1 MFIRVLGFFWGGR
14 LFVLVRFLLLY
25 SCFGY
30 GGQGGG
36 AVGCCTS
43 TLPLRTPRLEFWLEV
58 VCTAALGWYWLGNL
72 VRSNKCCLFV
82 CLFVCFSFLQDR
94 VS

>member
-1 MFIRVLGFFWGGR
+1 MPSGGA
-14 LFVLVRFLLLY
+14 LVR
-25 SCFGY
+25 GAAWAVRIAH
-30 GGQGGG
+30 QGGG